1 MSGKSSETKKLKEN
15 NWKRKWKSFAVT
27 LTDLPKIYD
36 LVDRPL
42 EAGLWCLYVA
52 RKIYKY
58 EYLIYEDIEMI
69 LQDYLDIPISA
80 NKIKKA
86 FARAGNKIIKGQRG
100 QRGGGDEGYKISQPG
115 ENYLKSL
122 KRNDPISVFYL
133 RPAKP
138 LQAKNTLESLIKSI
152 PRSTLQICDPYYGV
166 STFNVMEAIL
176 KYHKDI
182 KFLTSQIGGGE
193 KKRSVQ
199 QIIRDFKTEY
209 GARIELKT
217 INKNEIH
224 DRYIL
229 AKNSFLIIGQGLK
242 DLGNKES
249 LIVVIEDRY
258 GKDMRNTLA
267 KEFNRRWQ
275 NASNL

>member
-1 MSGKSSETKKLKEN
+1 MKKN
-15 NWKRKWKSFAVT
+15 NEKKKWKSFAVS
-27 LTDLPKIYD
+27 LADLPKIYD
-36 LVDRPL
+36 LVNKPL

-52 RKIYKY
+52 RKVYGY
-58 EYLIYEDIEMI
+58 EYFIYEDIGMI
-69 LQDYLDIPISA
+69 LQEYLDIPITA

-86 FARAGNKIIKGQRG
+86 FARAGNKIIKGQK
-100 QRGGGDEGYKISQPG
+100 DEGYKISQPG

-122 KRNDPISVFYL
+122 KRNDPISVLYL

-152 PRSTLQICDPYYGV
+152 PKGTLQICDPYYGT
-166 STFNVMEAIL
+166 STFNVMETIL

-182 KFLTSQIGGGE
+182 KFLTSQVGGGE

-209 GARIELKT
+209 GSRIELKT
-217 INKNEIH
+217 ISKNEIH

-229 AKNSFLIIGQGLK
+229 TKNSFLIIGQGLK

-249 LIVVIEDRY
+249 LIVVIEDKY
-258 GKDMRNTLA
+258 GKDIRSTLV

>member
-1 MSGKSSETKKLKEN
+1 MKKN
-15 NWKRKWKSFAVT
+15 NEKKKWRSFAVS
-27 LTDLPKIYD
+27 LTDLPNIYD
-36 LVDRPL
+36 LVGKPL
-42 EAGLWCLYVA
+42 EAGLWCLYVG
-52 RKIYKY
+52 RKIYGY
-58 EYLIYEDIEMI
+58 EYFIYEDIEMI
-69 LQDYLDIPISA
+69 LQDYLDIPIIA
-80 NKIKKA
+80 NRIKKA

-122 KRNDPISVFYL
+122 KRNDPILVLYL

-138 LQAKNTLESLIKSI
+138 LQAKSTLESLVKSI
-152 PRSTLQICDPYYGV
+152 PKSTLQICDPYYGV

-182 KFLTSQIGGGE
+182 KFLTSQMGGGE
-193 KKRSVQ
+193 KKHSVQ
-199 QIIRDFKTEY
+199 QIIKDFKTEY
-209 GARIELKT
+209 GDRIELKT
-217 INKNEIH
+217 ISKNEIH

-242 DLGNKES
+242 DLGNRES
-249 LIVVIEDRY
+249 LIVVVEDRY
-258 GKDMRNTLA
+258 GKDMRNTLI

>member
-1 MSGKSSETKKLKEN
+1 MKERN
-15 NWKRKWKSFAVT
+15 DKRRWKSLAIS
-27 LTDLPKIYD
+27 LTDLPNIYD
-36 LVDRPL
+36 LVDKPL
-42 EAGLWCLYVA
+42 EAGLWCLYGA

-58 EYLIYEDIEMI
+58 EYLIYEDIEII
-69 LQDYLDIPISA
+69 LQDYLDIPITA
-80 NKIKKA
+80 HRIKKA

-166 STFNVMEAIL
+166 STFNVMEVIL

-182 KFLTSQIGGGE
+182 KFLTSQMGGGE

-199 QIIRDFKTEY
+199 QIIKDFKTEY
-209 GARIELKT
+209 GTRIELKT
-217 INKNEIH
+217 MSKSEIH
-224 DRYIL
+224 DRYII

-249 LIVVIEDRY
+249 LIVVVEDRY
-258 GKDMRNTLA
+258 GKDIRNSLV
-267 KEFNRRWQ
+267 KEFKRRWQ
-275 NASNL
+275 GASDL